1 MNICKVRRIME
12 EKGIT
17 QYRLAKLTGISEAQ
31 ISRLLNGKRS
41 DPKISA
47 VKAIAAALQVGISEI
62 I

>member
-1 MNICKVRRIME
+1 MNINKVRRIME

-31 ISRLLNGKRS
+31 ISRLLNGKRC

-47 VKAIAAALQVGISEI
+47 VKAIAAALQVEISEI

>member
-1 MNICKVRRIME
+1 MNISKVKKLME

-31 ISRLLNGKRS
+31 ISRLLNGKRN

-47 VKAIAAALQVGISEI
+47 VKAIAAALQVEISEI